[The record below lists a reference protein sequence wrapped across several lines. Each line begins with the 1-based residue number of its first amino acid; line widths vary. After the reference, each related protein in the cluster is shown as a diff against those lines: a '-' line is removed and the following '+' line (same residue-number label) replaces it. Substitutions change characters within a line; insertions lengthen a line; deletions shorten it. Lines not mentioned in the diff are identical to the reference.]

1 MKRSYLTLGF
11 RNLTRRKSRTL
22 LTLTGV
28 ALAIGFTVGL
38 LSISEGFMKSFD
50 RVMGTSG
57 PELFVVPQ
65 GQGKMPFP
73 MSMGCAGGALEER
86 SVSVM
91 GGIQG
96 VTMAEPMIRMFA
108 SKKDAPGML
117 GDMPML
123 TFAVPPETFFRLRPD
138 AKIKH
143 GRAMRK
149 SDNRVYIAGFV
160 LAQNLE
166 LKLGDSLLVGGE
178 SFRVTGIMD
187 RAGQPYDYFGY
198 VPLAAAQ
205 QIREL
210 DGKVCGVM
218 VKLDNPARAKDASRR
233 IKALFPKVD
242 IQSVEEIA
250 DSFQDMMMMSQAV
263 HFAVSCFALLIG
275 VLFVATTMIMS
286 VSERVREF
294 ATIRVIGASRGFVV
308 KMIMAESLILSL
320 LGGAAGCLL
329 GYGLSKGIDWLNFVY
344 FRESFMQTW
353 VSPKIL
359 IIATAVSLLIGTFA
373 GIVPALAILKRPM
386 AENLRYE

>member
-1 MKRSYLTLGF
+1 MKRSYLTLGY

-22 LTLTGV
+22 LTLLGV
-28 ALAIGFTVGL
+28 VLAVGFTVGL
-38 LSISEGFMKSFD
+38 LSISEGFMSSFD
-50 RVMGTSG
+50 RVMGTAG

-73 MSMGCAGGALEER
+73 MSMGCSGGALDEKSA
-86 SVSVM
+86 SVIS
-91 GGIQG
+91 GIPG
-96 VTMAEPMIRMFA
+96 VITAEPMIRMFA

-117 GDMPML
+117 GDMPMM
-123 TFAVPPETFFRLRPD
+123 TFAVPPETFFKLRPD
-138 AKIKH
+138 AKIKQ
-143 GRAMRK
+143 GRALRK
-149 SDNRVYIAGFV
+149 SDNRVHVAGFV
-160 LAQNLE
+160 MAQNLE
-166 LKLGDSLLVGGE
+166 LKVGDMLLVGGE
-178 SFRVTGIMD
+178 EFEVIGILE

-198 VPLAAAQ
+198 IPLTSAQ

-210 DGKVCGVM
+210 QGKACGMM
-218 VKLDNPARAKDASRR
+218 VKLDSPANSDSVQKR
-233 IKALFPKVD
+233 IRVLFPNVD

-250 DSFQDMMMMSQAV
+250 EKFQSMMMMSQAV

-294 ATIRVIGASRGFVV
+294 ATVRVIGASRGYVV
-308 KMIMAESLILSL
+308 KMIMAESLMLSV
-320 LGGAAGCLL
+320 LGGVGGCIL
-329 GYGLSKGIDWLNFVY
+329 GYGLSKGIDWLNYIY

-359 IIATAVSLLIGTFA
+359 IIAMAVSLLIGTFA
-373 GIVPALAILKRPM
+373 GILPALNILKKPM